1 MISEEAMATR
11 DSRQFS
17 RPMLILNGVERLLER
32 ANPDEFGKSEEW
44 MQELLFKYPG
54 LLPIHE
60 IEPAFHGLIPMAREL
75 RTSHGFLDLFF
86 INAKGN
92 ITLVETKLWKNPE
105 ARRQVVA
112 QIIDYATEL
121 SRWSYIEL
129 VSAVRGASDSKD
141 SDPLISAA
149 RGAAEDEF
157 SEAEFTDA
165 VSRNLAGGKFL
176 LLIVGDGIQEGVES
190 LVEFLQ
196 RTPQLGFTLGLV
208 ELALFKFAVDAKEG
222 FFVQPRILART
233 REVIRAIVEIRSNVP
248 DVNVKCITPEAGV
261 GKSATS
267 GKRPPPLTLTLFL
280 DELRKNAG
288 DDLAALAE
296 QTIQEAPTHGL
307 YFNFRIASAI
317 LKFEDEDSSET
328 FNFGEIW
335 SDGTLHSGRFGWK
348 AVKLKMPRSIWLPY
362 YDALVKLIPGSK
374 WLPFEQKGI
383 DGKMAWVAD
392 ANGNW
397 PSAAPLLRN
406 REQWFK
412 IIEDTIDRIRPLLAS
427 K

>member
-1 MISEEAMATR
+1 
-11 DSRQFS
+11 
-17 RPMLILNGVERLLER
+17 MLILDGVERLLER
-32 ANPDEFGKSEEW
+32 ASPDEFGKSEEW

-60 IEPAFHGLIPMAREL
+60 IEPAFRGLIPIAREL
-75 RTSHGFLDLFF
+75 RTSRGPLDLCFV
-86 INAKGN
+86 NPEGN
-92 ITLVETKLWKNPE
+92 ITLVETKLWNNPE

-112 QIIDYATEL
+112 QIIDYATEV
-121 SRWSYIEL
+121 SRWSYTEL
-129 VSAVRGASDSKD
+129 VSAIRGASNSKD

-149 RGAAEDEF
+149 QAAAGDEF

-176 LLIVGDGIQEGVES
+176 LLIVGDGIHEGVEGM
-190 LVEFLQ
+190 VEFLQ

-208 ELALFKFAVDAKEG
+208 ELALFKLGLHAKDG
-222 FFVQPRILART
+222 FFVQPRVIART
-233 REVIRAIVEIRSNVP
+233 REVVRAVVEVRSSVP
-248 DVNVKCITPEAGV
+248 DVSVKCTTPEADAGRT
-261 GKSATS
+261 ATS
-267 GKRPPPLTLTLFL
+267 GKRPPPLTLALFL

-288 DDLAALAE
+288 EDLAALAE

-328 FNFGEIW
+328 FNFGEIR
-335 SDGTLHSGRFGWK
+335 SDGTLHSGHFS
-348 AVKLKMPRSIWLPY
+348 LKCVRLKIPRNIWLPY
-362 YDALVKLIPGSK
+362 YDSLAKLIPGSK
-374 WLPFEQKGI
+374 WLPYEQKEV
-383 DGKMAWVAD
+383 DGKMAWLAD

-412 IIEDTIDRIRPLLAS
+412 IIEDAVARIRPLLADAS